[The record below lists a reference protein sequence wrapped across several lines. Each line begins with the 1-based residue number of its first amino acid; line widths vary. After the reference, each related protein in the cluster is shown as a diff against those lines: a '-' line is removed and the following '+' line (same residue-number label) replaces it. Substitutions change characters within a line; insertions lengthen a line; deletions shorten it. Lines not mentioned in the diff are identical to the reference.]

1 LRRDAEIE
9 IARINALKIPC
20 YFFLIEQ
27 FDEQPFKVARGIF
40 MDLWWL
46 ANDESCLR
54 HQAFWH
60 SWQGPL
66 LEGQQSNNI
75 TLIDVLE
82 GVHAYLEGH
91 LDDFEIPEAF
101 VTKELPLKLAQLRE
115 RWERYVVLNA
125 EWAARGRRGFERN
138 RRDD

>member
-1 LRRDAEIE
+1 
-9 IARINALKIPC
+9 
-20 YFFLIEQ
+20 
-27 FDEQPFKVARGIF
+27 
-40 MDLWWL
+40 MDLWRL

-82 GVHAYLEGH
+82 GVHVYLKGI
-91 LDDFEIPEAF
+91 LM
-101 VTKELPLKLAQLRE
+101 TLKYRKPLSPKKYR
-115 RWERYVVLNA
+115 
-125 EWAARGRRGFERN
+125 
-138 RRDD
+138 

>member
-1 LRRDAEIE
+1 MLKLKLRVLT
-9 IARINALKIPC
+9 LKIPALS
-20 YFFLIEQ
+20 FSSEQ

-40 MDLWWL
+40 MDLWRL

-60 SWQGPL
+60 NWQGPL

-82 GVHAYLEGH
+82 GVHVCGRV
-91 LDDFEIPEAF
+91 DDFEIPEPCHQE
-101 VTKELPLKLAQLRE
+101 VPLKLAT
-115 RWERYVVLNA
+115 
-125 EWAARGRRGFERN
+125 AA
-138 RRDD
+138 